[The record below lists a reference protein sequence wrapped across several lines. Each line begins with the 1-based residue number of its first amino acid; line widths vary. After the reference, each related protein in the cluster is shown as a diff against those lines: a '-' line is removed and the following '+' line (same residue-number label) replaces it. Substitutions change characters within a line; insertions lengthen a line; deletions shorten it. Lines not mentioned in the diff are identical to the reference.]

1 MAYVNMYIQIYAAI
15 ILAII
20 LIGNLAVNLDVR
32 DKNVRV
38 FYLMLFFGILMLLT
52 GGCDNYLLLPETKDN
67 TMLESFAAGVSDF
80 SYFMVI
86 GLFALYLDTYDRAG
100 GYRVSIIAKAV
111 LIICFINGIFWF
123 VSDFSGSIYTQSYE
137 ALSHGPMYYI
147 GQVGGYITTIMTI
160 IILITR
166 IKNFKRHETFAF
178 IVFLAGPLIGSLIR
192 GFFKHITLMP
202 VMVAISLMIIQVFV
216 QNAKELLFRHKMVE
230 MSEMRTDLLMSR
242 MKPHFIY
249 NVLNSIYVLCDHS
262 VDEAKRAIALFAQYL
277 RTSLVDLDS
286 HKLIPFDEELK
297 YVENYVE
304 IEKIRFG
311 ERLDVKYDIEAR
323 DFEIPPLCMQALVE
337 NAIKHGIE
345 KKVGGGTITVSSKE
359 DARKFTVTV
368 ADNGVG
374 FKDEEILQIEK
385 KNDKRKH
392 VGIYAASYR
401 LENLCGGKLEYDSK
415 SGEGT
420 TATITIPK
428 K

>member
-38 FYLMLFFGILMLLT
+38 FYLMLFFGILMLFT
-52 GGCDNYLLLPETKDN
+52 GGCDNYLLLSETKNN

-137 ALSHGPMYYI
+137 ALNHGPMYYI

-166 IKNFKRHETFAF
+166 IKSFKRHETVAF

-216 QNAKELLFRHKMVE
+216 QNAKELLFRHTIVE

-277 RTSLVDLDS
+277 RTSMVDLDS

-359 DARKFTVTV
+359 DARNFTVTI

-374 FKDEEILQIEK
+374 FNDDEILQNEK

-415 SGEGT
+415 RGEGT